1 MQSLF
6 DYPIRVLLIAIT
18 FLTVLGFVFFN
29 INSSQM
35 QQYSSYVQ
43 SQVDTKGGLTAD
55 ALIASQKFA
64 REGANRNAMYEIIN
78 PKTNAPLATYVNDDG
93 SVKPNA
99 KENAEAELKSAG
111 YGPVRYGTKVNID
124 IKARFHSTLLTVVKL
139 PATFSFTRNVTVVTS
154 AFVPGLDK

>member
-18 FLTVLGFVFFN
+18 FLTVLGFAFLN

-35 QQYSSYVQ
+35 QQYSRYVQ
-43 SQVDTKGGLTAD
+43 SQVDTGGGLTAD

-64 REGANRNAMYEIIN
+64 REGANRNSMYEIIN
-78 PKTNAPLATYVNDDG
+78 PKTKAPLTNYVNDDG
-93 SVKPNA
+93 SVKA
-99 KENAEAELKSAG
+99 NAEEDAAVELKNAG

-124 IKARFHSTLLTVVKL
+124 IKARFHTSLLTVVKL
-139 PATFSFTRNVTVVTS
+139 PATFTFTRNVTVVTS
-154 AFVPGLDK
+154 AFVPGLDN